1 MRPDI
6 TALAQFYASPAGA
19 KLVAA
24 LSLLVTPLLRLRSS
38 DRLLGFGFAQPFLPT
53 EGPLVVQACPAL
65 QGVMRWP
72 SDAPNRS
79 CLVDDKHLPF
89 TDALFDQ
96 VLLVHGLEY
105 VEPARGLLRELWRVL
120 APGGQLLLLVPNR
133 ASLHHLLD
141 QSPFANGRPYSGRQ
155 LQSLLQEALF
165 TPLVS
170 HSCVALPGMLSTT
183 WIDRLLV
190 KALPSSGGIHIILAQ
205 KQDGA
210 APVMA
215 GKARQSRLALGT
227 RRA

>member
-6 TALAQFYASPAGA
+6 SALAHFYASPAGT

-24 LSLLVTPLLRLRSS
+24 LSPLVAPLLRHRTS
-38 DRLLGFGFAQPFLPT
+38 DRLLGLGFAQPFLPT
-53 EGPLVVQACPAL
+53 AGPLVVQACPAL

-72 SDAPNRS
+72 SDAPNRA
-79 CLVDDKHLPF
+79 CLVDDKKLPF

-105 VEPARGLLRELWRVL
+105 VEPARGLLREVWRVL
-120 APGGQLLLLVPNR
+120 APNGQLLLLVPNR

-155 LQSLLQEALF
+155 LQTLLQEAMF
-165 TPLVS
+165 TPLVKNS
-170 HSCVALPGMLSTT
+170 SVALPGILSTT
-183 WIDRLLV
+183 WVDRLIV
-190 KALPSSGGIHIILAQ
+190 KALPGSGGIHIILAQ
-205 KQDGA
+205 KTDGA

-215 GKARQSRLALGT
+215 GKLRRARLALS
-227 RRA
+227 ANPL

>member
-6 TALAQFYASPAGA
+6 TALAHYYASPAGA

-24 LSLLVTPLLRLRSS
+24 LSPLVTPLLRLRSS
-38 DRLLGFGFAQPFLPT
+38 DRLLGLGFAQPFLPT
-53 EGPLVVQACPAL
+53 EGPVVVQACPAL

-72 SDAPNRS
+72 SDVPNRA
-79 CLVDDKHLPF
+79 CLVDDKSLPF

-120 APGGQLLLLVPNR
+120 APGGQLLLLAPNR
-133 ASLHHLLD
+133 ASLHHLFD
-141 QSPFANGRPYSGRQ
+141 QSLFANGRPYSRRQ

-165 TPLVS
+165 TPLVL
-170 HSCVALPGMLSTT
+170 HSSVALPGVLSTT
-183 WIDRLLV
+183 WIDRLMV
-190 KALPSSGGIHIILAQ
+190 KTLPGSGGIHIILAQ

-215 GKARQSRLALGT
+215 GKVRRSRLALGT
-227 RRA
+227 SPT